1 MALSSSQPASRM
13 QGIKEVIRDAAFGQI
28 LRYITNNRILQYPEE
43 LPNFTAP
50 GYTTPFPTSKQ
61 NDLEIAPTTPPHQH
75 VPDDEKDDPLAVHT
89 PPLDFPDISKTHS
102 HDSSSSTSDI
112 ERTGSTVDAA
122 SIVRITTQQYTPERL
137 REERA
142 LALQLTKSRTL
153 SQHTSHH
160 HPTHP
165 SAIPIAPTLTSSN
178 HILVTWYTSA
188 DASDPQNWS
197 QVKKAWT
204 AFLICAY
211 TFVVYASSS
220 IYVSSIPAVKER
232 FGVGDFKAS
241 LGLALYVLGYG
252 IGPLVFSPLSEV
264 PQFGRNVPYVATFAI
279 YVILAVPASLVDNFG
294 GLMVL
299 RFLLGLFGSPCLAS
313 GGASMGDLY
322 SLLYL
327 PYPLA
332 LWVVAAFAAPAIGP
346 LLSGFSVPALNWRF
360 SQWEILW
367 MAGPVFILFL
377 FFLPETQPTTILL
390 HRAERLRKLT
400 GNERIRSQ
408 TEVDNKGMTFGAMLL
423 DAIIKPIEI
432 CIKDPAIL
440 FVNLYTALTYGIYY
454 SFFEVFAL
462 VYPEIYG
469 FNIGETSI
477 VFTCIIV
484 GCLIAVAI
492 HFSYLKW
499 YLIPDIMKRGLREQE
514 HRLVPAI
521 FASVGPTV
529 GLFLFG
535 WTAKASIHWIV
546 GVIGITIYSA
556 SCFILLQ
563 CIFTYVP
570 MSYPQY
576 AASLFA
582 GNDFCRSLFAFG
594 AVLFSRPMYVD
605 MGIGKGISIL
615 GGLSVIGIIGMY
627 LLWRYGAKLR
637 ARSKFAI

>member
-1 MALSSSQPASRM
+1 M
-13 QGIKEVIRDAAFGQI
+13 QGIKEVVREAPFGQL
-28 LRYITNNRILQYPEE
+28 LRYITKNRVLLYPEE
-43 LPNFTAP
+43 LPGFVAHGYDAPSTSEKHHGPEDTA
-50 GYTTPFPTSKQ
+50 TT
-61 NDLEIAPTTPPHQH
+61 LTPPSHAVSQ
-75 VPDDEKDDPLAVHT
+75 DDEEPIFDDVEKSENTMPSDLLDVH
-89 PPLDFPDISKTHS
+89 KTRS
-102 HDSSSSTSDI
+102 RSSSESDI
-112 ERTGSTVDAA
+112 ERRATQA
-122 SIVRITTQQYTPERL
+122 SSIERISSQQYTSARL
-137 REERA
+137 EEERA
-142 LALQLTKSRTL
+142 IALHHTNQTHHTTHSVAITPTKTADGLILAD
-153 SQHTSHH
+153 
-160 HPTHP
+160 
-165 SAIPIAPTLTSSN
+165 
-178 HILVTWYTSA
+178 WYTSD
-188 DASDPQNWS
+188 DAANPQNWS
-197 QVKKAWT
+197 QARKGWT

-211 TFVVYASSS
+211 TFVVYSSSS
-220 IYVSSIPAVKER
+220 IYVSSELLIMQR

-294 GLMVL
+294 GFMVL

-332 LWVVAAFAAPAIGP
+332 MWVVSAFAAPALGP
-346 LLSGFSVPALNWRF
+346 LLSGFSVYAENWRW

-367 MAGPVFILFL
+367 MSAPIFILFF

-390 HRAERLRKLT
+390 HRSARLRKVT
-400 GNERIRSQ
+400 GNSRIRTQ
-408 TEVDNKGMTFGAMLL
+408 TEVDRKEKRFGEMVL
-423 DAIIKPIEI
+423 DAVIKPIEI
-432 CIKDPAIL
+432 CVKDPAIL

-454 SFFEVFAL
+454 SFFEVFPL
-462 VYPEIYG
+462 VYPPIYG
-469 FNIGETSI
+469 FNVGQTAI

-484 GCLIAVAI
+484 GCFIAVAI

-499 YLIPDIMKRGLREQE
+499 YLVPDILKRGLRAQE

-535 WTAKASIHWIV
+535 WTAREDIHWIV
-546 GVIGITIYSA
+546 SIIGITIYSA

-615 GGLSVIGIIGMY
+615 GGLSVVGIFGMY
-627 LLWRYGAKLR
+627 ALWYYGARLR
-637 ARSKFAI
+637 ARSKFAV

>member
-1 MALSSSQPASRM
+1 MALPSPQPTSRM
-13 QGIKEVIRDAAFGQI
+13 QGIKEVIRDAPFGQI
-28 LRYITNNRILQYPEE
+28 LRYITNNRILLYPEE
-43 LPNFTAP
+43 QPNFTAP
-50 GYTTPFPTSKQ
+50 GYTTPFPTEKQ
-61 NDLEIAPTTPPHQH
+61 NDLAIAPTTPA
-75 VPDDEKDDPLAVHT
+75 PDGEKDDPLAIHT
-89 PPLDFPDISKTHS
+89 PPLDIPDLSKTHS
-102 HDSSSSTSDI
+102 HASSSSNSDI
-112 ERTGSTVDAA
+112 ERRNSTAEEEA
-122 SIVRITTQQYTPERL
+122 SIIRIKSQQYTPDRL

-142 LALQLTKSRTL
+142 LALALTKSRTL
-153 SQHTSHH
+153 SPHSTQQHHA
-160 HPTHP
+160 
-165 SAIPIAPTLTSSN
+165 AIPIAPTLTSSN
-178 HILVTWYTSA
+178 HILVTWYTSS
-188 DASDPQNWS
+188 DPSDPQNWS
-197 QVKKAWT
+197 QVRKAWT
-204 AFLICAY
+204 AGLICAY

-220 IYVSSIPAVKER
+220 IYVSSIPAIKAR

-264 PQFGRNVPYVATFAI
+264 PQFGRNIPYVATFAL

-332 LWVVAAFAAPAIGP
+332 LWVVAAFAAPALGP

-377 FFLPETQPTTILL
+377 LFLPETQPTTILL
-390 HRAERLRKLT
+390 QRAERLRKVT

-423 DAIIKPIEI
+423 DAIVKPIEI

-484 GCLIAVAI
+484 GCFIAVAI

-499 YLIPDIMKRGLREQE
+499 YLIPDIMTRGLREQE

-594 AVLFSRPMYVD
+594 AVLFSRPMYID

-627 LLWRYGAKLR
+627 LLWHYGAKLR